1 MKKNNMK
8 YDAIIL
14 LAGKGERFASE
25 INKVYYRIYNKPVFK
40 YSLEVFL
47 NDDDCKKVI
56 LVYNKD
62 DKELLENYLTEFN
75 AKIILCQ
82 GGNERYLSVK
92 EGLKKVTEENVL
104 IHDGARP
111 VIDINLIQSIKK
123 ELTFSKAVAPGLPIT
138 DTVKNYIEG
147 EKVETIDR
155 SHLYYMQTPQGVK
168 TQILKDAFVEIKEDD
183 NITDDLM
190 AIEKYE
196 KVLPKIIKGEKKNI
210 KLTTI
215 EDVLLIQLYLKER
228 TKEMLRIGESRD
240 IHKLIP
246 GRKLI
251 IGTIE
256 IPHDKGFEAHSDGD
270 ILLHAITEAI
280 IGALGL
286 GDLGTH
292 FPDNDMKY
300 KNISSSFFLQKAK
313 EMMDKEGYEVE
324 NIDSTVIIERPHL
337 LKYIPQMRKN
347 IASILNIK
355 EQKVN
360 IKATRGET
368 LGYIGK
374 EDGAEAMAIVL
385 LKKIGY

>member
-1 MKKNNMK
+1 MNNMK

-14 LAGKGERFASE
+14 LAGKGERFTSE

-62 DKELLENYLTEFN
+62 DKELLENYLKESS

-92 EGLKKVTEENVL
+92 EGLKHVTEENVL
-104 IHDGARP
+104 VHDGARP
-111 VIDINLIQSIKK
+111 IIDINLIQRIKN
-123 ELTFSKAVAPGLPIT
+123 ELTFSKAVAPGLPVN

-147 EKVETIDR
+147 EKVKTIDR

-168 TQILKDAFVEIKEDD
+168 TQILKDALNKIKKDD

-190 AIEKYE
+190 VIEKYE
-196 KVLPKIIKGEKKNI
+196 KELPKIIKGDKRNI
-210 KLTTI
+210 KLTTL
-215 EDVLLIQLYLKER
+215 EDVSLIQLYLQER

-256 IPHDKGFEAHSDGD
+256 IPHNKGFEAHSDGD

-313 EMMDKEGYEVE
+313 EMIDKEGYEIE
-324 NIDSTVIIERPHL
+324 NIDSTVIIEKPHL

-347 IASILNIK
+347 IASILNII

-374 EDGAEAMAIVL
+374 EEGAEAMAIVL

>member
-1 MKKNNMK
+1 MNNMK

-62 DKELLENYLTEFN
+62 DKEFLESYLTESN
-75 AKIILCQ
+75 VKIILCQ

-92 EGLKKVTEENVL
+92 EGLKYVTEENVL
-104 IHDGARP
+104 VHDGARP
-111 VIDINLIQSIKK
+111 VIDINLIQSIKN
-123 ELTFSKAVAPGLPIT
+123 ELAFSKAVAPGLPIT
-138 DTVKNYIEG
+138 DTVKNYMEG

-155 SHLYYMQTPQGVK
+155 SHLYCMQTPQGAK
-168 TQILKDAFVEIKEDD
+168 TQVLKNALTKIKKDD

-196 KVLPKIIKGEKKNI
+196 RILPKIIKGDKKNI
-210 KLTTI
+210 KLTTL
-215 EDVLLIQLYLKER
+215 EDVSLIQLYLKER

-347 IASILNIK
+347 IASILNII

-374 EDGAEAMAIVL
+374 EEGAEAMAIVL